1 MAACGPVSIDS
12 GGPGGTGG
20 GSASPGAPASS
31 APSAPAMVAPESHN
45 QKPTSSGSAS
55 PSSASTPAVT
65 GGTAD
70 TAATDPPNPIW
81 GTPVLVDSFN
91 GTALDTK
98 RWAIYDSPQVKL
110 MPRSPENVAVSD
122 GALRLTGWI
131 DSAGRDVSGGVA
143 SRINLQ
149 YGRWEARVRAERGSG
164 YSAVVLL
171 WPQSEHWPTDGEIDI
186 LEVPD
191 PERQVGGNFLHLGS
205 DNRQIENKLY
215 ADFTQW
221 HTVGVEWL
229 PNRITYYLD
238 GKAVWTVTRPTNSHE
253 RNMIPTKPMHMTL
266 QHDRGCFQLIPCRNA
281 QTPPTVSMYVDWIKI
296 YRAPSTLL

>member
-1 MAACGPVSIDS
+1 MAAPKSHNETPTPS
-12 GGPGGTGG
+12 A
-20 GSASPGAPASS
+20 GSASPAQAAAP
-31 APSAPAMVAPESHN
+31 
-45 QKPTSSGSAS
+45 
-55 PSSASTPAVT
+55 TPAVPA
-65 GGTAD
+65 GTAD

-81 GTPVLVDSFN
+81 GTPVLADSFN

-98 RWAIYDSPQVKL
+98 RWVVYDSPQVKL
-110 MPRSPENVAVSD
+110 MPRSPANVAVSD

-131 DSAGRDVSGGVA
+131 DSVGRDVSGGVA

-171 WPQSEHWPTDGEIDI
+171 WPQSENWPTDGEIDI
-186 LEVPD
+186 VEVPD

-205 DNRQIENKLY
+205 DNRQIENKVH

-229 PNRITYYLD
+229 PNRIAYYLD
-238 GKAVWTVTRPTNSHE
+238 GKVVWTVTRPTSSGE
-253 RNMIPTKPMHMTL
+253 RNMIPSKPMHMTL

-296 YRAPSTLL
+296 YRAPSTML